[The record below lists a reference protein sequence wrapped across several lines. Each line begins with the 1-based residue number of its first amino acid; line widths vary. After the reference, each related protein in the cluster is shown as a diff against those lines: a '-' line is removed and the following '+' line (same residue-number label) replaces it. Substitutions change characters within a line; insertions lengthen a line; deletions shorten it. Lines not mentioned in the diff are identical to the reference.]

1 MMFTPGELAEQ
12 LGAHVRARRIALN
25 ITQADA
31 AKRSG
36 VSYATWRRLETSGS
50 ASIEDLARAAI
61 LLRCE
66 GDLQNLF
73 PIPSATSMDELIKSQ
88 TLKPVR
94 KRVRA
99 PRP

>member
-1 MMFTPGELAEQ
+1 MLFTPTELAEQ
-12 LGAHVRARRIALN
+12 LGDHVRARRIALN
-25 ITQADA
+25 ITQAEA

-36 VSYATWRRLETSGS
+36 VSYATWRRLEASGS

-66 GDLQNLF
+66 DDLQSLF
-73 PIPSATSMDELIKSQ
+73 PMPAATSMDELIKSQ

-99 PRP
+99 AKL

>member
-1 MMFTPGELAEQ
+1 MIFTPTELAQQ
-12 LGAHVRARRIALN
+12 LGARIQARRIVLN

-36 VSYATWRRLETSGS
+36 VSYATWRRLESTGS

-66 GDLQNLF
+66 DDLQNLF
-73 PIPSATSMDELIKSQ
+73 PMPPASSMNELIKSQ
-88 TLKPVR
+88 AVKPVR
-94 KRVRA
+94 QRA
-99 PRP
+99 RAAKP

>member
-1 MMFTPGELAEQ
+1 MIFTPTELAQQ

-36 VSYATWRRLETSGS
+36 VSYATWRRLEGSGS

-73 PIPSATSMDELIKSQ
+73 PMPAAASMDQLIKSQ
-88 TLKPVR
+88 AEKPVR
-94 KRVRA
+94 KRARA
-99 PRP
+99 VKP

>member
-1 MMFTPGELAEQ
+1 MLFTPTELAQQ

-36 VSYATWRRLETSGS
+36 VSYATWRRLEASGS
-50 ASIEDLARAAI
+50 ASIDDLARAAI

-73 PIPSATSMDELIKSQ
+73 PMPAATSMDQLIKSQ
-88 TLKPVR
+88 AVKPVR
-94 KRVRA
+94 TRA
-99 PRP
+99 RAVKP

>member
-1 MMFTPGELAEQ
+1 MIFTPTELAQQ
-12 LGAHVRARRIALN
+12 LGAHVRVRRIAFN
-25 ITQADA
+25 ITQAEA

-36 VSYATWRRLETSGS
+36 VSYATWRRLEGSGS

-66 GDLQNLF
+66 DDLQNLF
-73 PIPSATSMDELIKSQ
+73 PMPAATSMDELIKSQ

-99 PRP
+99 AKP

>member
-1 MMFTPGELAEQ
+1 MIFTPTELAQQ
-12 LGAHVRARRIALN
+12 LGAHVRARRIAFN

-36 VSYATWRRLETSGS
+36 VSYATWRRLEASGS
-50 ASIEDLARAAI
+50 ASIEDLARATI

-66 GDLQNLF
+66 GDLQSLF
-73 PIPSATSMDELIKSQ
+73 SLPTATSMDELIKAQ

-99 PRP
+99 AKL

>member
-1 MMFTPGELAEQ
+1 MIFTPIELTQQ
-12 LGAHVRARRIALN
+12 LGAHVRVRRIALN

-36 VSYATWRRLETSGS
+36 VSYATWRRLEANGS

-66 GDLQNLF
+66 DDLQNLF
-73 PIPSATSMDELIKSQ
+73 PIPEATSMDELIKSQ
-88 TLKPVR
+88 AVKPLR
-94 KRVRA
+94 KRVRVVKL
-99 PRP
+99 